1 MSIDSVIG
9 AEHPWPGLESYGE
22 DAHGWFHGR
31 DFETDALLTLVQ
43 RESLTVLY
51 GRSGLGKTSLLR
63 AGLFPRLRVEN
74 YLPIHVHL
82 LLNDGAPD
90 IISQIGEAIARECRL
105 HAVEGPALKE
115 ATTLWEHFHQ
125 KDCDF
130 WSGNDHLLTPVLI
143 FDQFEEIFT
152 LGRENAERRSR
163 CDALLAELGDLVENR
178 QPQSLRLKLEADAT
192 LAELFDP
199 RRAAPRRAS
208 SSPSAKTT
216 SPTLTSSTNTCV
228 RAPAI
233 ACVCCRWMGTPQR
246 LQSTALVKVW

>member
-199 RRAAPRRAS
+199 RRAAHHPLLPRRL
-208 SSPSAKTT
+208 P
-216 SPTLTSSTNTCV
+216 
-228 RAPAI
+228 R
-233 ACVCCRWMGTPQR
+233 R
-246 LQSTALVKVW
+246 L